1 MADGGSSGGDKTEKA
16 SAQKL
21 RKAREQGNVVR
32 SKDLATAV
40 GILASLKLFVFLL
53 PGYLES
59 FRALFRLVYVPMG
72 AAGSAENALSVV
84 WSSAGMLL
92 MKMVLPL
99 LGVPLAIVAASMVPG
114 GLVISGASLMPKFDR
129 FSPIRNLGQ
138 LASGKHW
145 TTFGV
150 SLLKAGL
157 LGVVLVHVMRSG
169 LSAWVDL
176 QRMPLNDALLRG
188 ANLMFDGLMA
198 LVAVFLIFALI
209 DVPLQAFLFARG
221 QRMSKQEVKEEYKS
235 SEGKPE
241 VKARIRQLQQQM
253 ARRNVNNTVP
263 TADVVIVNP
272 EHYAVA
278 LKYDA
283 DRAEAP
289 FVIAKGVDEMAL
301 YIRAVAAKHNIETI
315 ALPPLARAIYNT
327 SQVQQQIPAQL
338 YQAVSQVLNYV
349 LQLNAFRAG
358 RRQAPPRFPN
368 EVAVPAHLSEVSPT

>member
-1 MADGGSSGGDKTEKA
+1 MSDGTGGDKTEKA
-16 SAQKL
+16 SSQKL
-21 RKAREQGNVVR
+21 KKAREQGQVVR

-59 FRALFRLVYVPMG
+59 FRALFRLVYVPLG
-72 AAGSAENALSVV
+72 AAGSIENALSVV
-84 WSSAGMLL
+84 WGAAAALL
-92 MKMVLPL
+92 VKMVVPL
-99 LGVPLAIVAASMVPG
+99 LGVPLAIVASSMVPG
-114 GLVISGASLMPKFDR
+114 GFVVSTNNLMPRFDK
-129 FSPIRNLGQ
+129 FSPMKNLGQ
-138 LASGKHW
+138 LGSAKHW
-145 TTFGV
+145 TGV
-150 SLLKAGL
+150 ATSVAKAAVL
-157 LGVVLVHVMRSG
+157 AIVLVHVTRSA
-169 LSAWVDL
+169 LNAWVEL
-176 QRMPLNDALLRG
+176 QRMPLNDALLHG
-188 ANLMFDGLMA
+188 AGLMLDGLMA
-198 LVAVFLIFALI
+198 LVAVFLLFALI

-241 VKARIRQLQQQM
+241 VKARIRQLQQQL
-253 ARRNVNNTVP
+253 ARRNVNKTVP

-278 LKYDA
+278 LKYDL

-289 FVIAKGVDEMAL
+289 FVVAKGVDEMAL
-301 YIRAVAAKHNIETI
+301 YIKSVAAKHKIETI
-315 ALPPLARAIYNT
+315 TLPPLARAIYNT

-368 EVAVPAHLSEVSPT
+368 EVAVPAHLSEVTPT